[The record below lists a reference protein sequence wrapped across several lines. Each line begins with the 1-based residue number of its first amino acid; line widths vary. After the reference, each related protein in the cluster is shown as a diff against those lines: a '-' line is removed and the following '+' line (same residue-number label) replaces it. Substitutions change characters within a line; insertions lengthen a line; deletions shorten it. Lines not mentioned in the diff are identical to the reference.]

1 MARSKS
7 DSGCVESKMKHAS
20 VIISDRAVSHREKY
34 DSVVYYREI
43 NTDPVKSFAHANREK

>member
-1 MARSKS
+1 
-7 DSGCVESKMKHAS
+7 MKHAS